1 MTTAETNRRPFWTE
15 EKPWQESKL
24 PTISGAAK
32 AEEIVSAVPT
42 FTTVETPVLL
52 VNHTRKD
59 GLLLYHFFLRQRK
72 EIFDAAEA
80 EMNLLRDTVRNLE
93 QVRAQQQEVAA
104 KANQELAAIP
114 WPSSFEGLL
123 KTVFEKHFKYHPFK
137 ANFYPE
143 TDSWSVAMPEP
154 SSPLTFTA
162 ERLAAPVLELSSV
175 YETAVSAG

>member
-1 MTTAETNRRPFWTE
+1 MTMAETNGRPFWAE

-24 PTISGAAK
+24 PTINGAAK
-32 AEEIVSAVPT
+32 AEEIASAVPT

-52 VNHTRKD
+52 VNYTHKD

-80 EMNLLRDTVRNLE
+80 EMNHIRDTVRNSE
-93 QVRAQQQEVAA
+93 QVRVQQQEVAA

-114 WPSSFEGLL
+114 WLPSFEGML
-123 KTVFEKHFKYHPFK
+123 KMVFEKHFKYHPFK
-137 ANFYPE
+137 VNFYPE

-154 SSPLTFTA
+154 SSPLAFTA
-162 ERLAAPVLELSSV
+162 ERLATPVLELSSA
-175 YETAVSAG
+175 YETVSAG